1 MRLHGK
7 TLKKIYVSTRIRT
20 RVFFTDTRGEFL
32 HGDLHLSY
40 TFYEIEKC
48 NMHFASWYIHTPI
61 SLNGALMKSVLH
73 AFYLHAQIHFISVL
87 KCVFHSFLMHVRDA
101 LDLCFEIN
109 KFALAVLTYCNIFRN
124 IDEKGIFCLVY

>member
-1 MRLHGK
+1 MGGA
-7 TLKKIYVSTRIRT
+7 
-20 RVFFTDTRGEFL
+20 RGEFL